1 MKKFL
6 WLVVR
11 EHTVRA
17 ANKDEAMS
25 KTSYGGG
32 TIVKVERGMEVIEEE
47 KNKN

>member
-11 EHTVRA
+11 EHTVKA
-17 ANKDEAMS
+17 SNKDEAMS
-25 KTSYGGG
+25 KTSYAGG
-32 TIVKVERGMEVIEEE
+32 TIVKVEKGMEVTEE

>member
-1 MKKFL
+1 MKQFL

-17 ANKDEAMS
+17 SNKDEAMK
-25 KTSYGGG
+25 KTSYAGG
-32 TIVKVERGMEVIEEE
+32 TIVKVERGMEVIEE